1 MEFLTLKVGK
11 PRPTSVVWGG
21 ITLRC
26 GDEYEY
32 WTDFSLTDQE
42 NQQIEVIMQN
52 HADEGYSVTFD
63 AYDIA
68 DEIKE
73 TLR

>member
-1 MEFLTLKVGK
+1 M
-11 PRPTSVVWGG
+11 
-21 ITLRC
+21 RC

-42 NQQIEVIMQN
+42 NQQIEVILQN
-52 HADEGYSVTFD
+52 HANEGYSVTFD